1 MNNWMS
7 LILKGCW
14 AVLVLPLQYSPGR
27 RRKKKATQV
36 RSLIVIFL
44 EVVPWTAVSKAWMI
58 LTGRYHTLVGGESS
72 F

>member
-14 AVLVLPLQYSPGR
+14 VVLVLPLQYSPGR

-36 RSLIVIFL
+36 RSLISIFL
-44 EVVPWTAVSKAWMI
+44 EVVPLVAVSKAWMN
-58 LTGRYHTLVGGESS
+58 LTGRGHNLVGG
-72 F
+72 

>member
-14 AVLVLPLQYSPGR
+14 VVLVLPLQYSPGR

-36 RSLIVIFL
+36 RSLISIFL
-44 EVVPWTAVSKAWMI
+44 EVVPWTAVSKAWMN
-58 LTGRYHTLVGGESS
+58 LTGRGRNLVGG
-72 F
+72 

>member
-14 AVLVLPLQYSPGR
+14 AVLVPPLQYPPGR
-27 RRKKKATQV
+27 RRRKKANQV

-44 EVVPWTAVSKAWMI
+44 EVVPWAVVSKYWMT
-58 LTGRYHTLVGGESS
+58 LTGRGRTLVEG
-72 F
+72 